1 MELDKIG
8 ISTAA
13 FFPGHLTEDA
23 LDAAAELGF
32 RVMEVFLQAEEE
44 YTARFATVLERRRR
58 SLGLEIH
65 SLHLYATSFDL
76 WSTYPRRAREIRERF
91 ERTLEVA
98 QRVGAGALTW
108 HGLRYGLENPR
119 LVEAF
124 FESTRWAGEKA
135 DAAGVT
141 LCIENVSWCYLR
153 APEHVRA
160 ICAAGLPVGFT
171 FDGFQALESGVEPT
185 ALVRAMGQ
193 RLVTVHLSDYREDGA
208 RHLPPGE
215 GEMDWMGLMRELQEV
230 AYDGPLILETARV
243 GDVETLVRGRDL
255 VRRAW
260 EDAANTST
268 TASSGSGG

>member
-1 MELDKIG
+1 MELERIG

-44 YTARFATVLERRRR
+44 YTARFATVPEQRRR

-98 QRVGAGALTW
+98 RRVGARALTW

-124 FESTRWAGEKA
+124 FESARWAGEKA
-135 DAAGVT
+135 EAAGVT
-141 LCIENVSWCYLR
+141 LCVENVSWCYLR
-153 APEHVRA
+153 APKHVQAVRG
-160 ICAAGLPVGFT
+160 AGVPVGFT
-171 FDGFQALESGVEPT
+171 FDGFQALESGVEPL
-185 ALVRAMGQ
+185 ALVRAMGEQ
-193 RLVTVHLSDYREDGA
+193 LVTVHLSDYRVDGA
-208 RHLPPGE
+208 RHLPPGA
-215 GEMDWMGLMRELQEV
+215 GEMDWVRLMRALQDV
-230 AYDGPLILETARV
+230 GYDGPLILETARV
-243 GDVETLVRGRDL
+243 GDAETLVRARDL
-255 VRRAW
+255 VRGAW
-260 EDAANTST
+260 EDAAD
-268 TASSGSGG
+268 A